1 MLDKVLPVKRM
12 ASANNRFPRGFLL
25 ITGWDSHSSVC
36 PLWQVRT
43 TDSMLPAIFL
53 FWSMITPPHFGH
65 FFSKLL
71 KQEPNTRNSF
81 SLSGE
86 PSSNS
91 CSDDTISSLD
101 NYFLSSGNGHWG
113 SKSSSSLLFSPSSC
127 ISIFSSTRTSYI
139 GGEGLYQTCYM

>member
-1 MLDKVLPVKRM
+1 MRDTSRVMLEKVLPVKRM
-12 ASANNRFPRGFLL
+12 TAANDRIPRGFLL

-43 TDSMLPAIFL
+43 TDSMLPVVFL

-65 FFSKLL
+65 FFSKLF
-71 KQEPNTRNSF
+71 KQEPNTRNVF

-91 CSDDTISSLD
+91 CSDDTISSLVIA
-101 NYFLSSGNGHWG
+101 NGDLNLHHHRYHHHHHVYPFYHRRG
-113 SKSSSSLLFSPSSC
+113 RLALVV
-127 ISIFSSTRTSYI
+127 R
-139 GGEGLYQTCYM
+139 GLYQTC